1 MHANVGAHGWVGV
14 FGHGSCHCVRLPD
27 PSGSLAFPG
36 TNFSYTY
43 SVTHGLIHFIY
54 FKEHNSVT
62 SPQNQISES

>member
-1 MHANVGAHGWVGV
+1 MHANVWAHGLVEI

-36 TNFSYTY
+36 TNLSYTY
-43 SVTHGLIHFIY
+43 SVTHELIYFIY
-54 FKEHNSVT
+54 FNKHNSIN

>member
-1 MHANVGAHGWVGV
+1 MLANMGAHGWDGV

-36 TNFSYTY
+36 TNLSYTY
-43 SVTHGLIHFIY
+43 SVTHELIYFIY
-54 FKEHNSVT
+54 FNKHNSIN